1 MNQHRSPENL
11 SDHVAL
17 IITKILRFFADTFF
31 ARRYGHRAV
40 VLETVAAVPGMVGG
54 MWLHLTCLRK
64 MQSDRGWIKILLDE
78 AENERM
84 HLMTFI
90 EIAQP
95 KWYER
100 LIILAAQA
108 IFWNFYFLLYIF
120 FPRTAHRLVGYFE
133 DEAVLSYTAYYEQ
146 VSSDSS
152 LNVDAPQ
159 IAKDYWGLADD
170 AKLLDVIRVV
180 RDDEQNHSDVNHGRA
195 DSLDEADDN
204 LEIAKQEPTST
215 KINSATLQ
223 SYHNANYHIYNKPP
237 FTLKIGSTCTD
248 LNELFKK
255 YDVNEAALLTAYNP
269 QGVETDISNNKRGN
283 EELEKN
289 LRSQNFTFIL
299 AEGICPDNKWPG
311 EKSFF
316 VMGMS
321 LSVAKKFGNTFK
333 QNAIVWVDKTAVP
346 QLILLR

>member
-1 MNQHRSPENL
+1 MNQHRSPENV

-31 ARRYGHRAV
+31 SKRYGHRAV

-54 MWLHLTCLRK
+54 MWIHLTCLRK

-78 AENERM
+78 AEHERM

-108 IFWNFYFLLYIF
+108 IFWNFYFLLYVF

-133 DEAVLSYTAYYEQ
+133 DEAVISYTAYYDQ
-146 VSSDSS
+146 VSADLT
-152 LNVDAPQ
+152 LNVEAPQ
-159 IAKDYWGLADD
+159 IAKDYWNLADD
-170 AKLLDVIRVV
+170 AKLLDVIKVV
-180 RDDEQNHSDVNHGRA
+180 RADEQNHADVNHGRA
-195 DSLDEADDN
+195 DSLDKPDDFG
-204 LEIAKQEPTST
+204 KTKKEPSFT
-215 KINSATLQ
+215 KINSVNIQ
-223 SYHNANYHIYNKPP
+223 SYKDANYHIYDKPLFVINVGSKCSGLNK
-237 FTLKIGSTCTD
+237 LYD
-248 LNELFKK
+248 K
-255 YDVNEAALLTAYNP
+255 YGVSEAAVLTAYNP
-269 QGVETDISNNKRGN
+269 MSQKTSDHDNKRN
-283 EELEKN
+283 NQQLELILKDQK
-289 LRSQNFTFIL
+289 LPFIR

-311 EKSFF
+311 EESFL
-316 VMGMS
+316 VLGMK
-321 LSVAKKFGNTFK
+321 LNAAKELGKKFN
-333 QNAIVWVDKTAVP
+333 QNAIVWSDQSAIS

>member
-1 MNQHRSPENL
+1 MHQHRSPENI
-11 SDHVAL
+11 SDHIAL
-17 IITKILRFFADTFF
+17 IITKTLRFFADTFF
-31 ARRYGHRAV
+31 AKRYGHRAV

-54 MWLHLTCLRK
+54 MWIHLTCLRK

-108 IFWNFYFLLYIF
+108 IFWNFYFLLYVF

-133 DEAVLSYTAYYEQ
+133 DEAVISYTSYYEQ
-146 VSSDSS
+146 VSSNLS

-159 IAKDYWGLADD
+159 IAKDYWKLADD

-180 RDDEQNHSDVNHGRA
+180 RADEQKHADVNHGRA
-195 DSLDEADDN
+195 DYLDKPDD
-204 LEIAKQEPTST
+204 LVATKKEPNFT
-215 KINSATLQ
+215 KISPVDIQ
-223 SYHNANYHIYNKPP
+223 SYTDANYHIYEKPLFVINIGAKSSGLNK
-237 FTLKIGSTCTD
+237 LYEGYEVS
-248 LNELFKK
+248 
-255 YDVNEAALLTAYNP
+255 EAAILTAYNP
-269 QGVETDISNNKRGN
+269 MSQETNDKDNKLNNKQL
-283 EELEKN
+283 ELILKN
-289 LRSQNFTFIL
+289 QKLSYIR
-299 AEGICPDNKWPG
+299 AEGICPNNNWPG
-311 EKSFF
+311 EESFLIL
-316 VMGMS
+316 GMT
-321 LSVAKKFGNTFK
+321 LNAAKDLGKKFK
-333 QNAIVWVDKTAVP
+333 QNAIVWSDQSTIS